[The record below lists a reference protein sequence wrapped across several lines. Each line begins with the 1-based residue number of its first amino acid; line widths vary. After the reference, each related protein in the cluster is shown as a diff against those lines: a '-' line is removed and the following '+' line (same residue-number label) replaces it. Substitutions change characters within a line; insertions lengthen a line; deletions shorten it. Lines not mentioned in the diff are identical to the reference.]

1 MSNHDRILS
10 IQPLSF
16 LDQESTKEAGDEIV
30 IPETMMHK
38 WMDLFPSGTSMLA
51 KLTHME
57 TDTSRVVCIG
67 SSDKADY
74 VYAPNWI
81 LQHLGYSSDGL
92 EQLVYISPYTEEI
105 PAAITISLRPMDT
118 AIYHTDLLEV
128 IQSYLD
134 RFHVMEAG
142 TTICLPLEELGGYEI
157 CVVVEQVEPTTAAGI
172 VRLGGE
178 VHLEMLPP
186 EGGIPE
192 HEEVVA
198 ETLVET
204 PSVEIPVIAESVT
217 NSASASTNTTVKTN
231 TIIQDHRAKM
241 QEAWARRF
249 QNLNKK
255 DNE

>member
-1 MSNHDRILS
+1 MSNHDCILP

-67 SSDKADY
+67 SSDKAEFI
-74 VYAPNWI
+74 YAPNWI

-157 CVVVEQVEPTTAAGI
+157 CVIVEQVEPATVAGI

-186 EGGIPE
+186 DGGIPE

-198 ETLVET
+198 ENIVET
-204 PSVEIPVIAESVT
+204 PAVEIPVITEPPINSVVAGVT
-217 NSASASTNTTVKTN
+217 ATTE
-231 TIIQDHRAKM
+231 DHRAKM

>member
-1 MSNHDRILS
+1 MSNHDCILP

-16 LDQESTKEAGDEIV
+16 LDQESTIEAGDEIV
-30 IPETMMHK
+30 IPESMMHK

-105 PAAITISLRPMDT
+105 PAAISISLRPMDT

-142 TTICLPLEELGGYEI
+142 TTICLPLDELGGYEI
-157 CVVVEQVEPTTAAGI
+157 CTIIEQVEPPGI

-186 EGGIPE
+186 SGGIPE
-192 HEEVVA
+192 HEEVMT
-198 ETLVET
+198 ENIVET
-204 PSVEIPVIAESVT
+204 PSVEIPVITEPPI
-217 NSASASTNTTVKTN
+217 NSAAAVAVTTE
-231 TIIQDHRAKM
+231 DHRTKM

-255 DNE
+255 ADE

>member
-30 IPETMMHK
+30 IPETMMHQ

-57 TDTSRVVCIG
+57 TDMSRVVCIG
-67 SSDKADY
+67 SSDKAEFI
-74 VYAPNWI
+74 YAPNWI

-157 CVVVEQVEPTTAAGI
+157 CVIVEQVEPATVAGI

-192 HEEVVA
+192 HEEVVIPA
-198 ETLVET
+198 TENIVET
-204 PSVEIPVIAESVT
+204 PSVEIPVITEPPINSVV
-217 NSASASTNTTVKTN
+217 SVATTE
-231 TIIQDHRAKM
+231 DHRAKM

>member
-1 MSNHDRILS
+1 MSNHDCILP

-30 IPETMMHK
+30 IPESMMHK
-38 WMDLFPSGTSMLA
+38 WMDLFPSGASMLA

-67 SSDKADY
+67 SSDKAEFI
-74 VYAPNWI
+74 YAPNWI
-81 LQHLGYSSDGL
+81 LQHMGYSSDGL

-105 PAAITISLRPMDT
+105 PAATSISLRPMDT

-128 IQSYLD
+128 LQSYLD

-142 TTICLPLEELGGYEI
+142 TTIYLPLEELGGYEI
-157 CVVVEQVEPTTAAGI
+157 GIVVEQVEPATAANV

-192 HEEVVA
+192 HEQVDEIPFEDA
-198 ETLVET
+198 IVET
-204 PSVEIPVIAESVT
+204 PVPVIT
-217 NSASASTNTTVKTN
+217 NSSAAEDTTTNTTIV
-231 TIIQDHRAKM
+231 DHRAKM

-255 DNE
+255 GDE

>member
-1 MSNHDRILS
+1 MSNHDCILP

-67 SSDKADY
+67 SSDKAEFI
-74 VYAPNWI
+74 YAPNWI

-157 CVVVEQVEPTTAAGI
+157 CVIVEQVEPATVAGI

-186 EGGIPE
+186 DGGIPE

-198 ETLVET
+198 ENIVET
-204 PSVEIPVIAESVT
+204 PAVEIPVITEPPINSVVAGAT
-217 NSASASTNTTVKTN
+217 VTTE
-231 TIIQDHRAKM
+231 DHRTKM

>member
-1 MSNHDRILS
+1 MSNHDRILP

-30 IPETMMHK
+30 IPETMMHQ

-51 KLTHME
+51 KLMNME

-67 SSDKADY
+67 SSDKAEFI
-74 VYAPNWI
+74 YAPNWI

-105 PAAITISLRPMDT
+105 PAAISISLRPMDT

-142 TTICLPLEELGGYEI
+142 TTICLPLGELGGYEI
-157 CVVVEQVEPTTAAGI
+157 CTVIEQVEPPGI

-192 HEEVVA
+192 HEEVD
-198 ETLVET
+198 EIPFEDDIVET
-204 PSVEIPVIAESVT
+204 PLPVITESSA
-217 NSASASTNTTVKTN
+217 NSASAASVTTVATNTT
-231 TIIQDHRAKM
+231 IEDHRIKM

-255 DNE
+255 EDE

>member
-204 PSVEIPVIAESVT
+204 PSVEIPVIAESST
-217 NSASASTNTTVKTN
+217 NSASASTNTTVETN

>member
-1 MSNHDRILS
+1 MSNHDRILP

-30 IPETMMHK
+30 IPETMMHQ

-81 LQHLGYSSDGL
+81 LQHLGYSSEGS

-157 CVVVEQVEPTTAAGI
+157 CIVVEQVEPTGL

-192 HEEVVA
+192 HEEIPVT
-198 ETLVET
+198 ENIVET
-204 PSVEIPVIAESVT
+204 PSIEVPVITEPPINSVIAGAVAT
-217 NSASASTNTTVKTN
+217 APATTE
-231 TIIQDHRAKM
+231 DHRAKM